1 MNVDDVLNRV
11 PAWSSSPPEALVAH
25 AVADGELT
33 LDQGAAHAG
42 VAPDEYLK
50 SDVYQYVAGLRRV
63 NNLAVAT
70 DREIAAWEA
79 RQAADADGS

>member
-11 PAWSSSPPEALVAH
+11 PSWPSSIPEAHVAR

-33 LDQGAAHAG
+33 LDQGAAYAG
-42 VAPDEYLK
+42 VTPDEYLN
-50 SDVYQYVAGLRRV
+50 SDVYQHVSELRRA
-63 NNLAVAT
+63 NNLSVAT
-70 DREIAAWEA
+70 DREIAAREA